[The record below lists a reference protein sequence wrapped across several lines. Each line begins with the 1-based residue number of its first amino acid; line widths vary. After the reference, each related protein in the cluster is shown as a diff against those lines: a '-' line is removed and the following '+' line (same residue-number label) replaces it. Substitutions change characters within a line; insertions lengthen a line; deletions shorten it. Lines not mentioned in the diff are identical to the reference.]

1 MGGDSV
7 ILNNVKRCLFFVIF
21 CSCHLFYPPCLEAH
35 NEDNRAIEFPDV
47 PGYLTLVC
55 DLHMHTIFSDGSV
68 GPNIRVTEAKKDH
81 VDVIAMTEHLEY
93 QSWKDDI
100 PNPDRNRSF
109 QIATQYAK
117 NTEVMVINGSEITRS
132 MPPGHANAIFV
143 KDANKLLIDDP
154 MKVFK
159 EARRQDAF
167 IFWNHPH
174 WISQSPD
181 AEIPLDT
188 MHINLMKQGLLE
200 GIEVVNDTTYSDE
213 GLQLALDYNLTILG
227 TSDIHGIVDWQ
238 YKIPFGGHRPVTL
251 VFAAEKT
258 PSSLKRALRKGR
270 TVVWYQENLIGKH
283 ENLVPLINA
292 CLSSKDAVYIKNSTV
307 VNVKLTNIADA
318 PYTLRNI
325 SRYNFYTDVDVFTI
339 DPHGE
344 KILDIKIGEKKR
356 KFTMQFEVLNALTAP
371 ATHPVITILI
381 KPKF

>member
-1 MGGDSV
+1 
-7 ILNNVKRCLFFVIF
+7 LFFAIF
-21 CSCHLFYPPCLEAH
+21 CSWYLIYPPYLKAH
-35 NEDNRAIEFPDV
+35 NKDNRAIEFPDI
-47 PGYLTLVC
+47 PSYLTLVC

-68 GPNIRVTEAKKDH
+68 APNIRVTEASKDH
-81 VDVIAMTEHLEY
+81 VDVIAITEHLEY
-93 QSWKDDI
+93 QSWKKDI
-100 PNPDRNRSF
+100 PHPDRNRSF

-154 MKVFK
+154 IEVFK

-181 AEIPLDT
+181 AKIPLDPI
-188 MHINLMKQGLLE
+188 HINLIEQGLLE

-227 TSDIHGIVDWQ
+227 TSDIHGIIDWQ

-251 VFAAEKT
+251 VFATEKT

-270 TVVWYQENLIGKH
+270 TVVWYKENLIGKH

-292 CLSSKDAVYIKNSTV
+292 CLDSKDAFYINNSTV
-307 VNVKLTNIADA
+307 VNVKLANNSDA
-318 PYTLRNI
+318 SYSLRNI
-325 SRYNFYTDVDVFTI
+325 SRYNFYSDVDVFTI
-339 DPHGE
+339 NPHGE
-344 KILDIKIGEKKR
+344 KILDIKTGEKKR
-356 KFTMQFEVLNALTAP
+356 KFSMQFEVLNALTAP